1 MQNNPYQAY
10 AQGSVLSSSPLK
22 LVTLSYEKTIECIRQ
37 AKSFMETG
45 DALGRSR
52 VITKAVE
59 ILTELMISLDME
71 KGGDVAVNLKRLYSY
86 MMQRLLEGHA
96 KKNAAFLTEV
106 EGLLSNLLEAWYTVS
121 EKNVTEVN
129 AAPSYA
135 AADLSYSQPSVV
147 EEDDMMRVSYAGY
160 YSEPMNSYS
169 GLALSF

>member
-22 LVTLSYEKTIECIRQ
+22 LVTMSYEKTIECIRQ
-37 AKSFMETG
+37 AKSFLETG
-45 DALGRSR
+45 DVLGRSR
-52 VITKAVE
+52 VITKSVE

-86 MMQRLLEGHA
+86 MQQRLLEAHT
-96 KKNAAFLTEV
+96 KKSSAFLTEV
-106 EGLLSNLLEAWYTVS
+106 EGLLSNLLEAWYTVA
-121 EKNVTEVN
+121 EKNSSEVSS
-129 AAPSYA
+129 AATYSADYTAYPAPSI
-135 AADLSYSQPSVV
+135 V